1 MEAARIALKYMTPVI
16 LLSDGYL
23 ANGAEPWLVPDF
35 DNLPK
40 FEAPFTTDPNGPNG
54 EFLPYARNEV
64 TGARPWAI
72 PGTPGLEH
80 RVGGLEKE
88 ALTGNVSYDPDNH
101 EAMTIARENKIANIA
116 NDIPE
121 VEVTGPADAKLLVVS
136 WGSTYGSVR
145 AGVQNAISTGYPAA
159 HVHLRYLRPFP
170 RNLGK
175 VLTSYD
181 KILVPEL
188 NRGQLASVLRSEYL
202 VPTVTL
208 SKVQGAP
215 FMANEIT
222 KKITEL
228 LEDQS

>member
-1 MEAARIALKYMTPVI
+1 MTPVI

-23 ANGAEPWLVPDF
+23 ANGAEPWRLPDF
-35 DNLPK
+35 DDLPSIDV
-40 FEAPFTTDPNGPNG
+40 EHVTEPNGPDG
-54 EFLPYARNEV
+54 IFYPYARDEV

-101 EAMTIARENKIANIA
+101 EMMTAARAAKVAGIA

-121 VEVTGPADAKLLVVS
+121 LEVFGAEDADILVVS

-145 AGVQNAISTGYPAA
+145 AGVNNANKAGYSAA
-159 HVHLRYLRPFP
+159 HVHLRHLNPFP
-170 RNLGK
+170 RNLGDI
-175 VLTSYD
+175 LARYD
-181 KILVPEL
+181 KVLVPEL
-188 NRGQLASVLRSEYL
+188 NLGQLTAVLRAQYL
-202 VPTVTL
+202 TPAVTL

-215 FMANEIT
+215 FMANEVT
-222 KKITEL
+222 KKIIDL
-228 LEDQS
+228 LEDPS